1 MRKALKKRMKKHLY
15 IIFAFC
21 LFAQI
26 SLANVITGQ
35 AAIPDN
41 YYKGVD
47 GKSGADNILDA
58 LNSIINGHTVIN
70 YDGLEPYYKLTDFYA
85 DTLWDIYSTCRF
97 DYEDANPQQTKVCDG
112 WNKEHVVCQSWLGS
126 GAMVSDL
133 YNVYPTDARVNNF
146 RSNYPYGEV
155 NAENGFGITKDDDKH
170 ALGKLGTST
179 HGAIPNY
186 STTSN
191 YTESKYR
198 VFEPHDNYKG
208 DLARTLMYMVARY
221 RSNTLNDGNG
231 KAMFVSGKTNFTEY
245 AREMLLRWHRQ
256 DPVSLKE
263 IDRNQAIYD
272 SIQHNRNPFIDY
284 PDLAEYVWGNKVGQA
299 VDLSKLVPSCD
310 EVIPYIETKFG
321 VTWKVFGQTLKID
334 SVEGNS
340 KVSTFPSAPTS
351 CSTTSNTFVGWT
363 TTPISGITQ
372 SAPSPLFTNKI
383 DAPAV
388 TKDVTYYAVYAHAET
403 TEGQGSVTAST
414 QFTSYKRGNEVT
426 SEKIGNVTATFDQAG
441 ASNPTK
447 FYTEVRCYAKSTITF
462 SGATMTKIVF
472 TAGKEDKG
480 NAFTP
485 NTGTINGSTWTGNA
499 SSVKFTVGGD
509 NGYRGIGAIAVTYN
523 DNTVFTTYSD
533 YLTSCDGSTTGID
546 NPKSNIEYHKILRNG
561 QILILRDGHIY
572 NLMGQQIE

>member
-1 MRKALKKRMKKHLY
+1 MKKHLY
-15 IIFAFC
+15 IILTFC
-21 LFAQI
+21 LFTQI
-26 SLANVITGQ
+26 GLANVITGK

-191 YTESKYR
+191 YTDSKYR

-231 KAMFVSGKTNFTEY
+231 KAMFVASKTNFTDY

-340 KVSTFPSAPTS
+340 KVSTFPSAPVS

-372 SAPSPLFTNKI
+372 SAPTPLFTNKI

-403 TEGQGSVTAST
+403 TEGQGPVTAST

-462 SGATMTKIVF
+462 SGAIMTKIVF

-480 NAFTP
+480 NALTP

-509 NGYRGIGAIAVTYN
+509 SGYRGIGAITVTYN
-523 DNTVFTTYSD
+523 DNTTITTYSD
-533 YLTSCDGSTTGID
+533 YLTSCDGSTESKMSTVNSQLSTKKYII
-546 NPKSNIEYHKILRNG
+546 N
-561 QILILRDGHIY
+561 GHIVIEHNGRKY

>member
-1 MRKALKKRMKKHLY
+1 MKKHLY
-15 IIFAFC
+15 ILLTFC
-21 LFAQI
+21 LFTQVG
-26 SLANVITGQ
+26 LANVITGK

-47 GKSGADNILDA
+47 GKFGADNILDA
-58 LNSIINGHTVIN
+58 LNSIIDGHTVIN

-85 DTLWDIYSTCRF
+85 DTVWDMYSTCRF

-155 NAENGFGITKDDDKH
+155 NAENGYGITKDDNKH
-170 ALGKLGTST
+170 ALGKLGVST

-221 RSNTLNDGNG
+221 RGNTLNNGNG
-231 KAMFVSGKTNFTEY
+231 KAMFVSGKTNFTDY

-263 IDRNQAIYD
+263 IDRNQAVYG
-272 SIQHNRNPFIDY
+272 IQHNRNPFIDY
-284 PDLAEYVWGNKVGQA
+284 PDLAEYVWGNKVGQT

-310 EVIPYIETKFG
+310 EVIPYIETKYG
-321 VTWKVFGQTLKID
+321 VTWKVFGQVLQVD
-334 SVEGNS
+334 SVENGK
-340 KVSTFPSAPTS
+340 KVAALPSASAS

-363 TTPISGITQ
+363 TSPINGVTQ
-372 SAPSPLFTNKI
+372 TAPSPLFTTKAE
-383 DAPAV
+383 APIV
-388 TKDVTYYAVYAHAET
+388 TKDITYYAVYAHAEQQT
-403 TEGQGSVTAST
+403 GQGPVTAST
-414 QFTSYKRGNEVT
+414 QFTSYKRGNKVT
-426 SEKIGNVTATFDQAG
+426 SEQIGNVTATFDKASAG
-441 ASNPTK
+441 TAPT
-447 FYTEVRCYAKSTITF
+447 YYSEVRCYKGSTITF
-462 SGATMTKIVF
+462 SGATMTQIVF

-480 NAFTP
+480 NPLTVSV
-485 NTGTINGSTWTGNA
+485 GSMSGATWTGNA

-509 NGYRGIGAIAVTYN
+509 SGYRGIGAIAVTYI
-523 DNTVFTTYSD
+523 DNTVVTTYSD
-533 YLTSCDGSTTGID
+533 YLTSCDGSSTSIEQLTNEKSQIKKCLINGRLYIMVGDTIYTITGQ
-546 NPKSNIEYHKILRNG
+546 KIN
-561 QILILRDGHIY
+561 
-572 NLMGQQIE
+572 

>member
-1 MRKALKKRMKKHLY
+1 MKKHLY
-15 IIFAFC
+15 IILAFC
-21 LFAQI
+21 LFTQI
-26 SLANVITGQ
+26 GLANVITGQ

-47 GKSGADNILDA
+47 GKTGADNILNA
-58 LNSIINGHTVIN
+58 LNSIIDGHTVIN
-70 YDGLEPYYKLTDFYA
+70 YEALEPYYQQTDFYA
-85 DTLWDIYSTCRF
+85 DTLWDMYSTCHF
-97 DYEDANPQQTKVCDG
+97 VADDANKQQNAVCDG

-133 YNVYPTDARVNNF
+133 FNVYPTDARVNNF

-155 NAENGFGITKDDDKH
+155 EGENGLGITKDPDKH
-170 ALGKLGTST
+170 ALGKLGTSKN
-179 HGAIPNY
+179 GPIANY

-191 YTESKYR
+191 YTDNTKR
-198 VFEPHDNYKG
+198 VFEPHDDYKG
-208 DLARTLMYMVARY
+208 DFARTLMYMVARY
-221 RSNTLNDGNG
+221 RSNQLNGGNG
-231 KAMFVSGKTNFTEY
+231 TAMFVASKTNFTEY

-284 PDLAEYVWGNKVGQA
+284 PDLAEYVWGNKVGQT
-299 VDLSKLVPSCD
+299 VNLSQMVPSCD

-351 CSTTSNTFVGWT
+351 CSTNSNTFVGWT
-363 TTPISGITQ
+363 TSPINGITQ
-372 SAPSPLFTNKI
+372 SAPSPLFTTKT
-383 DAPAV
+383 DAPTV

-403 TEGQGSVTAST
+403 TEGQGPVTAST
-414 QFTSYKRGNEVT
+414 QFTSYSRGNAVT
-426 SEKIGNVTATFDQAG
+426 SEQIGKVTATFDKASAG
-441 ASNPTK
+441 TAPTY
-447 FYTEVRCYAKSTITF
+447 YTEVRCYAKSTITF

-472 TAGKEDKG
+472 TAGKEDNG
-480 NAFTP
+480 NALTP

-509 NGYRGIGAIAVTYN
+509 SKYRGIGAISVTYN
-523 DNTVFTTYSD
+523 DNTTITTYSD
-533 YLTSCDGSTTGID
+533 YLTSCDGSSTTD
-546 NPKSNIEYHKILRNG
+546 LEQLNANRSTLNTKRLVN
-561 QILILRDGHIY
+561 GHIVIEHNGHKY
-572 NLMGQQIE
+572 NIMGQQIE

>member
-1 MRKALKKRMKKHLY
+1 MKKHLY
-15 IIFAFC
+15 IVLVFG
-21 LFAQI
+21 LLAQV
-26 SLANVITGQ
+26 SLANVITGK

-58 LNSIINGHTVIN
+58 LNSIIDGHTVIN

-85 DTLWDIYSTCRF
+85 DTVWDMYSTCRF

-155 NAENGFGITKDDDKH
+155 NAENGYGITKDDGKH
-170 ALGKLGTST
+170 ALGKLGTSM

-284 PDLAEYVWGNKVGQA
+284 PDLVEYVWGNKVGQQ
-299 VDLSKLVPSCD
+299 VDLSKLIPSCD
-310 EVIPYIETKFG
+310 QVIPYIETKFG
-321 VTWKVFGQTLKID
+321 VTWKVFGQTLRID
-334 SVEGNS
+334 SVESNS
-340 KVSTFPSAPTS
+340 KVSAFPTTSVS
-351 CSTTSNTFVGWT
+351 CSATSNTFVGWT
-363 TTPISGITQ
+363 TSPINGITQ
-372 SAPSPLFTNKI
+372 SAPSPLFSTKI
-383 DAPAV
+383 DAPIV

-403 TEGQGSVTAST
+403 TEGQGPVTAST
-414 QFTSYKRGNEVT
+414 YFTSYKRGNEVT
-426 SEKIGNVTATFDQAG
+426 SEQIGNVTATFDKASAG
-441 ASNPTK
+441 TATK
-447 FYTEVRCYAKSTITF
+447 FYTEVRCYAGSTITF

-480 NAFTP
+480 NALTP
-485 NTGTINGSTWTGNA
+485 NTGSMSGATWTGNA

-509 NGYRGIGAIAVTYN
+509 SGYRGIGAITVTYN
-523 DNTVFTTYSD
+523 DNTTITTYSD
-533 YLTSCDGSTTGID
+533 YLTSCDGSTTD
-546 NPKSNIEYHKILRNG
+546 IEQIKANHSTLTVKRLVNG
-561 QILILRDGHIY
+561 HIVIERDGHIY
-572 NLMGQQIE
+572 TLTGQKIK